1 MVEEKVSCK
10 AAPILGD
17 DSLRIIRVRTS
28 LLIQARSLLIKELCQ
43 TGEFER
49 MYGGLI
55 GIEKHSNAGIQWP
68 PGQST
73 SFVA

>member
-28 LLIQARSLLIKELCQ
+28 LLIQAHSLLIKELCQ
-43 TGEFER
+43 TGEFEH
-49 MYGGLI
+49 GLI
-55 GIEKHSNAGIQWP
+55 GIEKHNNYAGIQWP
-68 PGQST
+68 PGQSA